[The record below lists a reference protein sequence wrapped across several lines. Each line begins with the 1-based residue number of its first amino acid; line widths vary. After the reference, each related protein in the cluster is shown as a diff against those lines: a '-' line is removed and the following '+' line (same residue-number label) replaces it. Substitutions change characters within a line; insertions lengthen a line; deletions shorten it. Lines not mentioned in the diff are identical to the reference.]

1 MSVIN
6 KVPRKLPDGSEVML
20 PENMSQEEVF
30 RLGREKGL
38 IKKGALTANPS
49 WIGSWDTTPPPPEP
63 SAPTPESYADFVPQF
78 PGDVP
83 ESIQPTESVTGNTF
97 RQNVEENGATLGGIA
112 GTVAGIPLG
121 PVGMIAGGSIG
132 SGLGSLGSDA
142 LKGEDLDVFDA
153 LKESAISLGIDFATL
168 GVGKLGKAA
177 YSGIR
182 ELMKK
187 GVSPDDIVRKMAK
200 GTSADVGTP
209 QAMAQ
214 SQEILMKEGLSL
226 TPYATGVASKW
237 DITKEGI
244 ARTGFLSKDVFTTAI
259 DKTKEVVRNRMRD
272 IMNMNNSGATA
283 TTQEDVGRGMV
294 EAFKAGQK
302 VLQDNYGTGLS
313 EISEVVSK
321 SSFNFD
327 GSLKRAMTKFKNANV
342 DSSPNKNSTLDEKTL
357 EAISKLEGLM
367 KGVSSGSGKF
377 LLEFETAL
385 NKQINAVSDFGP
397 NFNKNT
403 ARELTELSKS
413 VRGSIR
419 NQLRKIDPV
428 AARKFR
434 NLNRTYA
441 EGTNTI
447 YPEINSTFITNAG
460 KGAYSALGR
469 MFTLPGSVDN
479 VSNVMKSLDRAYQ
492 DLSPAQLAKL
502 PFKDLASAKQA
513 IARSYI
519 EKALPGAGSAS
530 FSIKDFTT
538 VAKDLKNPTEA
549 SRVKSI
555 LGSSYEAYKRT
566 VNLMS
571 MAAEKPESGLATLF
585 QRSKEF
591 AATGG
596 VVAALATGAFNV
608 ATATASAATILL
620 GPRVLARIATSP
632 KHVNQLIKLDKMGG
646 KAVSYEDLA
655 YKASL
660 LLNDIADEAYE
671 AGDIDFIREIGL
683 LGDYE

>member
-1 MSVIN
+1 MGFFIMDVTLPNGRIISG
-6 KVPRKLPDGSEVML
+6 VPEGTSK
-20 PENMSQEEVF
+20 EEI
-30 RLGREKGL
+30 KAKAISSGL
-38 IKKGALTANPS
+38 ATEEDFPS
-49 WIGSWDTTPPPPEP
+49 STPTPT
-63 SAPTPESYADFVPQF
+63 PTPESYADFVPQF

-313 EISEVVSK
+313 EISEIVSK

-538 VAKDLKNPTEA
+538 VAKDLKNPTEV

-566 VNLMS
+566 VNS